1 MRAMTTHLA
10 GSSALVAAMLAL
22 TACVGPATRTGED
35 MPPAAATP
43 DSRQDTAQVRDLSGE
58 WVIARIDG
66 QPLAQPIALT
76 GRRDS
81 LVWEP
86 ECADQ
91 TISYR
96 ASGTGIEFYRP
107 EPEGEGERVV
117 CEIGYPQDLPRVLDA
132 LEGRWSVSQAA
143 DGGVVLSRSGAR
155 ITLEPAT
162 AGAPATLAGEWR
174 VAGIDGEDFDEPY
187 GIALSADE
195 HDIWW
200 EPRCA
205 GARVAYRISGARF
218 EVVPPPR
225 GTRPPA
231 PVCKIAPPPRLAEV
245 MDAIRAAGRIE
256 RKPQNGVRLSGEG
269 HSLPL
274 FSQ

>member
-1 MRAMTTHLA
+1 
-10 GSSALVAAMLAL
+10 
-22 TACVGPATRTGED
+22 

-96 ASGTGIEFYRP
+96 SSGTGIEFYRP

-143 DGGVVLSRSGAR
+143 DGGVVLS
-155 ITLEPAT
+155 
-162 AGAPATLAGEWR
+162 
-174 VAGIDGEDFDEPY
+174 
-187 GIALSADE
+187 
-195 HDIWW
+195 
-200 EPRCA
+200 
-205 GARVAYRISGARF
+205 
-218 EVVPPPR
+218 
-225 GTRPPA
+225 
-231 PVCKIAPPPRLAEV
+231 PVRPPRLQASG
-245 MDAIRAAGRIE
+245 ALPGSTARISTNPTAS
-256 RKPQNGVRLSGEG
+256 R
-269 HSLPL
+269 
-274 FSQ
+274 